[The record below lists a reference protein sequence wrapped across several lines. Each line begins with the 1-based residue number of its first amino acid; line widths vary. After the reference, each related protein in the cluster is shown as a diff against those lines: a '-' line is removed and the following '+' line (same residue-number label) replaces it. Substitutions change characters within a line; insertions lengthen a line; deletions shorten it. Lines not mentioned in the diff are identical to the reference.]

1 MADEDDIEYA
11 AISRELGMF
20 LRRFL
25 RMHEKRGDPDHHGLD
40 RAAFMLL
47 GRIVGEGPARLSTL
61 AADMCVDLSVVSR
74 QVAALEAAGLVERTA
89 DPADRRASLIT
100 ATDTGAKVFARKR
113 ERLLSQ
119 LRGMLSDWSS
129 AERREFA
136 RLFAKFNDAIP
147 ARGATTEQER

>member
-1 MADEDDIEYA
+1 VRDDEYV
-11 AISRELGMF
+11 AIAKQLGMF
-20 LRRFL
+20 MRHAERL
-25 RMHEKRGDPDHHGLD
+25 HADKRADADGYGLE
-40 RAAFMLL
+40 RSTFMLL
-47 GRIVGEGPARLSTL
+47 GRIANDSPVRLSVL
-61 AADMCVDLSVVSR
+61 AGDLCVDPSVVSR